1 MRGRRRQ
8 ESLAIGMS
16 GLVEVHST
24 YGRVGEAS
32 RLASETMAL
41 VESIGNPTLTIR
53 LSMSSIA
60 AKLHTDEIAEAL
72 RWSQTVIDLTDGE
85 PAKAANGN
93 TIIDFPLTVAL
104 AHALATRG
112 SARCALGHRGWRT
125 DLDQAVAKAR
135 SIGPLAYGAI
145 ISYSYGLAI
154 SSGGCWP
161 TTPRCA
167 TSRRRWRS
175 PSERV
180 TISRWALP
188 GSRWAS
194 RWCIGTPRRTVSAAW
209 SCWGRSATCA

>member
-125 DLDQAVAKAR
+125 DLD
-135 SIGPLAYGAI
+135 
-145 ISYSYGLAI
+145 
-154 SSGGCWP
+154 
-161 TTPRCA
+161 
-167 TSRRRWRS
+167 
-175 PSERV
+175 
-180 TISRWALP
+180 
-188 GSRWAS
+188 
-194 RWCIGTPRRTVSAAW
+194 
-209 SCWGRSATCA
+209 